1 MSYEKLFH
9 FRLYFC
15 NITITNISLHFREF
29 VWRAYCYW
37 AYHSDFAS
45 LKYVISFY
53 FSCIEY
59 LWYHQLWN
67 SFDYCCAKCELSDS
81 ILAQGWLMRYANIT
95 TAFQYPWSM
104 KWADSLALLPL
115 FDITLFKNAVKR
127 LSAANF
133 RPFN

>member
-1 MSYEKLFH
+1 
-9 FRLYFC
+9 
-15 NITITNISLHFREF
+15 
-29 VWRAYCYW
+29 
-37 AYHSDFAS
+37 
-45 LKYVISFY
+45 
-53 FSCIEY
+53 
-59 LWYHQLWN
+59 
-67 SFDYCCAKCELSDS
+67 
-81 ILAQGWLMRYANIT
+81 MRYANIT